1 MYKVTVIN
9 SKTIAGWCSV
19 KKVFLKVSK
28 NSLENTCIRVSRQ
41 ARNFIK
47 KETGKGD
54 LLWILQ
60 NFQDSRQACNF
71 IKKENVAKV
80 FFREF
85 RRVFKNSFF
94 YRTPTMVASVN
105 CYYV

>member
-54 LLWILQ
+54 LL
-60 NFQDSRQACNF
+60 
-71 IKKENVAKV
+71 
-80 FFREF
+80 
-85 RRVFKNSFF
+85 
-94 YRTPTMVASVN
+94 
-105 CYYV
+105 